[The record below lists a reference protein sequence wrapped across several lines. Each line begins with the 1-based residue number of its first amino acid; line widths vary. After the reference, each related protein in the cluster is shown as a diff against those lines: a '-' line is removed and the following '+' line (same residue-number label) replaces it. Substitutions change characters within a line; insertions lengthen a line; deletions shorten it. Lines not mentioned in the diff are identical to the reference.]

1 MKEVTLPQGTIR
13 YRDSG
18 AGEPLVFLH
27 GLLVNGRLWDGV
39 AERLAPDFRCIV
51 PDLPLG
57 SHAAPMNPDADLTPP
72 GIAQLVV
79 DFLDAL
85 GLDRVTLVGND
96 SGGAISQLVATAH
109 PDRVGRL
116 ILTNC
121 DAYDNFPPKL
131 FAYFKPAAKIP
142 GALTMLTQS
151 MRIKPLRRSP
161 IAFGVL
167 TKSRLPEE
175 LLDDWLDPGI
185 NDPAIREDARK
196 FILGIDAASR
206 PSRPRATWRTSP
218 PRPCSPGLRRT
229 AGSRSPTPTA
239 SRPSMPDARVVRIP
253 DAKTFVSID
262 QPDRLAEEITSFVR
276 ATKSSRRRRRLA
288 SSRPAPSARP
298 CSRGRPAA
306 SRWP

>member
-57 SHAAPMNPDADLTPP
+57 SHAASMNPDADLTPP
-72 GIAQLVV
+72 GVAQLVV

-85 GLDRVTLVGND
+85 GLERVTLVGND

-109 PDRVGRL
+109 PNRVGRL

-131 FAYFKPAAKIP
+131 FAYLKPAAKIP

-167 TKSRLPEE
+167 TKSRLSDE
-175 LLDDWLDPGI
+175 LMDAWLDPGI
-185 NDPAIREDARK
+185 NDPKIREDARK
-196 FILGIDAASR
+196 FILGIDPKQTERAAR
-206 PSRPRATWRTSP
+206 DLERFA
-218 PRPCSPGLRRT
+218 
-229 AGSRSPTPTA
+229 SPTLFAWAPEDRWFKVA
-239 SRPSMPDARVVRIP
+239 HADSLAAAMPDARVVRIP

-276 ATKSSRRRRRLA
+276 ATKA
-288 SSRPAPSARP
+288 TTV
-298 CSRGRPAA
+298 AA
-306 SRWP
+306 

>member
-57 SHAAPMNPDADLTPP
+57 SHAAPMSPDADLTPP
-72 GIAQLVV
+72 GVAQLVV

-85 GLDRVTLVGND
+85 GLEPVTLVGND

-109 PDRVGRL
+109 PDRLGRL

-175 LLDDWLDPGI
+175 LLDDWLNPGI

-196 FILGIDAASR
+196 FILGIDPKQTEQAAR
-206 PSRPRATWRTSP
+206 DLEDFA
-218 PRPCSPGLRRT
+218 
-229 AGSRSPTPTA
+229 SPTLFAWAPEDRWFKVA
-239 SRPSMPDARVVRIP
+239 HADSLAAAMPDARVVRIP

-276 ATKSSRRRRRLA
+276 ATKSTA
-288 SSRPAPSARP
+288 V
-298 CSRGRPAA
+298 AA
-306 SRWP
+306 

>member
-1 MKEVTLPQGTIR
+1 MKEVTIPQGTIR

-27 GLLVNGRLWDGV
+27 GLLVNGRLWEGV

-57 SHAAPMNPDADLTPP
+57 SHSTPMNADADLTPP
-72 GIAQLVV
+72 GVAQLVV

-85 GLDRVTLVGND
+85 RLDRVTLVGND
-96 SGGAISQLVATAH
+96 SGGAISQLVATTH
-109 PDRVGRL
+109 PERVGRL

-131 FAYFKPAAKIP
+131 FAYFKPAAKVP

-151 MRIKPLRRSP
+151 MRIKPLRRTP

-167 TKSRLPEE
+167 TKSRLEDE
-175 LLDDWLDPGI
+175 LLDAWLNPGI
-185 NDPAIREDARK
+185 NDPAIRKDTAK
-196 FILGIDAASR
+196 FILGISPKQTEQAARDLESF
-206 PSRPRATWRTSP
+206 A
-218 PRPCSPGLRRT
+218 
-229 AGSRSPTPTA
+229 SPTLFAWAPEDRWFKVA
-239 SRPSMPDARVVRIP
+239 HADSLAASMPDARVVRIP

-262 QPDRLAEEITSFVR
+262 QPDRLAEEIASFIR
-276 ATKSSRRRRRLA
+276 ATK
-288 SSRPAPSARP
+288 
-298 CSRGRPAA
+298 PAA
-306 SRWP
+306 VAA

>member
-13 YRDSG
+13 YRDNG

-39 AERLAPDFRCIV
+39 AERLSPDFRCIV

-57 SHAAPMNPDADLTPP
+57 SHAAPMNSDADLTPP
-72 GIAQLVV
+72 GIARLVV

-151 MRIKPLRRSP
+151 MRIKPLRRTP

-167 TKSRLPEE
+167 TKSRLPDE
-175 LLDDWLDPGI
+175 LMDAWLDPGI
-185 NDPAIREDARK
+185 NDPNIREDARK
-196 FILGIDAASR
+196 FILGIDTEQTEQAARDLESF
-206 PSRPRATWRTSP
+206 A
-218 PRPCSPGLRRT
+218 
-229 AGSRSPTPTA
+229 APTLFAWAPEDRWFKVA
-239 SRPSMPDARVVRIP
+239 HADSLAASMPDARVVRIP

-262 QPDRLAEEITSFVR
+262 QPDRLAEEIASFVR
-276 ATKSSRRRRRLA
+276 ATKSTA
-288 SSRPAPSARP
+288 V
-298 CSRGRPAA
+298 AA
-306 SRWP
+306 

>member
-72 GIAQLVV
+72 GVAQLVV

-109 PDRVGRL
+109 PDRLGRL

-175 LLDDWLDPGI
+175 LLDDWLNPGI

-196 FILGIDAASR
+196 FILGIDPQQTEQAAR
-206 PSRPRATWRTSP
+206 DLEDFA
-218 PRPCSPGLRRT
+218 
-229 AGSRSPTPTA
+229 SPTLFAWAPEDRWFKVA
-239 SRPSMPDARVVRIP
+239 HADSLAAAMPDARVVRIP

-262 QPDRLAEEITSFVR
+262 QPDRLAEEIASFVR
-276 ATKSSRRRRRLA
+276 ATKSTA
-288 SSRPAPSARP
+288 V
-298 CSRGRPAA
+298 AA
-306 SRWP
+306 